1 MCAGSIAYILY
12 QSSRYLD
19 QGGSLSKAGN
29 RRANPRVGAV
39 MSSQDEDEEVEMQGK
54 LLTEEEILAQIKK
67 VKEKERRKADP

>member
-1 MCAGSIAYILY
+1 
-12 QSSRYLD
+12 
-19 QGGSLSKAGN
+19 
-29 RRANPRVGAV
+29 